1 MYTDF
6 DEEDRREGLC
16 KPKVHKQ
23 TVVYTEKLLMDISH
37 KISLTECF
45 HNETF
50 KFLLKKTG
58 PKPQLLILS
67 HQEYIMLRE
76 MRSHILKSCAYNN
89 IELGLSENLR
99 IVIYKNFIVFK
110 EYTCNVFIQS
120 LALRMYEFEKLCSV

>member
-1 MYTDF
+1 MNTYDTMYTDF
-6 DEEDRREGLC
+6 DDEDRREGLC
-16 KPKVHKQ
+16 EPKVHKQ

-67 HQEYIMLRE
+67 HQFGEGRAMP
-76 MRSHILKSCAYNN
+76 
-89 IELGLSENLR
+89 
-99 IVIYKNFIVFK
+99 
-110 EYTCNVFIQS
+110 
-120 LALRMYEFEKLCSV
+120 LCYAR